1 MNGSNKLNL
10 FKEKKIVWEETSSIR
25 ISIKRYIYNKLHV
38 YQTNENVQK
47 LQSTGS
53 IPTSLGQRDS
63 RNNILKLLGKKMMK
77 SSV

>member
-38 YQTNENVQK
+38 YQTNENVLK
-47 LQSTGS
+47 
-53 IPTSLGQRDS
+53 INIC
-63 RNNILKLLGKKMMK
+63 RNNFFSCFTTYNYKIDII
-77 SSV
+77 SQ